1 MFAEFRG
8 GGAGS
13 PTSPPPSKYAPD
25 QTPGVYA
32 GPSVYLKFY
41 GISTSRSSTAE
52 RNRKGKHDTDT
63 DGKRPWSV
71 VQSLRL
77 CLPRRAV
84 ECCTTQFSQ
93 GLPTPA
99 VTLCM
104 WLSNLCLRFH
114 PSKNSHVRPTCQR
127 NKIWMLSN
135 NSSITFKLTC
145 VTYSSPQAWIYSD
158 PPQGGGL

>member
-63 DGKRPWSV
+63 DGKRP
-71 VQSLRL
+71 
-77 CLPRRAV
+77 
-84 ECCTTQFSQ
+84 
-93 GLPTPA
+93 
-99 VTLCM
+99 
-104 WLSNLCLRFH
+104 
-114 PSKNSHVRPTCQR
+114 
-127 NKIWMLSN
+127 
-135 NSSITFKLTC
+135 
-145 VTYSSPQAWIYSD
+145 
-158 PPQGGGL
+158 